1 VAVGFSSVDDE
12 LFREIILDHYRN
24 PRHKGGLD
32 AADVTLEANN
42 PLCGDEIQLSLR
54 LREGAV
60 EGIAFSGRG
69 CSISQASA
77 SMMCDSVAGQPM
89 EVASATVQRFR
100 DMMLAD
106 GGVDE
111 LGDLEALQGVKRYPV
126 RLKCAL
132 LPWNALLQGLADSRS
147 GENRP

>member
-1 VAVGFSSVDDE
+1 VAVGFSSVDDD

-32 AADVTLEANN
+32 PADVTMEANN
-42 PLCGDEIQLSLR
+42 PLCGDEILLSLR
-54 LREGAV
+54 LRQGAV

-77 SMMCDSVAGQPM
+77 SMMCDSVAGKPTD
-89 EVASATVQRFR
+89 EASATVQRFR
-100 DMMLAD
+100 DMMLAE
-106 GGVDE
+106 GGVDG

-126 RLKCAL
+126 RIKCAL
-132 LPWNALLQGLADSRS
+132 LPWNALLQGLADGSS
-147 GENRP
+147 GENQP